1 MSTSKMGFS
10 EGVGVN
16 IATYTF
22 MEDGVTKHMERIAP
36 GAAVLSAFD
45 DTATVSAVGLVSGF
59 SAVCTGKGRIIL
71 GVKAVTT
78 PSDYCSFRF
87 IFKNDSDVVIG
98 TSILLQSVFTEVTS
112 GGSPDYRY
120 GTVTVMG
127 NDCCASTVEVY
138 VVTLSANGSMVL
150 SLGAV

>member
-1 MSTSKMGFS
+1 MSTGKIGFS

-16 IATYTF
+16 LASYTF
-22 MEDGVTKHMERIAP
+22 LEDGVTKHMERIAP

-45 DTATVSAVGLVSGF
+45 DTATVSAVGLVADF
-59 SAVCTGKGRIIL
+59 SANCAGKGRIIL
-71 GVKAVTT
+71 GIKAVTT

-87 IFKNDSDVVIG
+87 VFKDGDGVVIG
-98 TSILLQSVFTEVTS
+98 TSILLQSIFTEISS

-120 GTVTVMG
+120 GTATVMG

-138 VVTLSANGSMVL
+138 VVSLSANGTMVL

>member
-10 EGVGVN
+10 EGAGIN
-16 IATYTF
+16 IASYTF
-22 MEDGVTKHMERIAP
+22 IEDGVTKHMERIAP

-45 DTATVSAVGLVSGF
+45 DTATVSAVGLVADF
-59 SAVCTGKGRIIL
+59 SAVCAGKGRIIL

-87 IFKNDSDVVIG
+87 VFKDEAGVVIG
-98 TSILLQSVFTEVTS
+98 TSILLQSVFTEISS

-120 GTVTVMG
+120 GTATVLG

-138 VVTLSANGSMVL
+138 VVSLSANGTMLL

>member
-10 EGVGVN
+10 EGTGIN
-16 IATYTF
+16 IASYIFT
-22 MEDGVTKHMERIAP
+22 EDGVTKHMERIAP

-45 DTATVSAVGLVSGF
+45 DTATVSAVGLVVDF
-59 SAVCTGKGRIIL
+59 SANCTGKGRIIL

-87 IFKNDSDVVIG
+87 VFKDGAGVVIG
-98 TSILLQSVFTEVTS
+98 TSILLQSIFTEISS

-120 GTVTVMG
+120 GTATVIG

-138 VVTLSANGSMVL
+138 IVSLSANGTMLL